1 MAKLI
6 AYLIAII
13 TVIVIIMCMTGLGFI
28 ETIVSIFFC
37 ALFCCFRR

>member
-6 AYLIAII
+6 AYLIAFV
-13 TVIVIIMCMTGLGFI
+13 TVVVIIMCVTGLGLG
-28 ETIVSIFFC
+28 TTLVSLFFC